1 MSTTVARATRRR
13 RLSAATAALTALV
26 LAGAAWLHD
35 GVPQADLDLND
46 GLRHHP
52 VEPAHILH
60 NEEIGRASCRERV

>member
-46 GLRHHP
+46 GGVWVTNTALGMTGHLNYDVFFR
-52 VEPAHILH
+52 L
-60 NEEIGRASCRERV
+60 

>member
-46 GLRHHP
+46 G
-52 VEPAHILH
+52 
-60 NEEIGRASCRERV
+60 GM